1 MGERSSRSDSSKRT
15 PERSWSLVDGLDS
28 HGIIADMQKSLYAIR
43 DNSLILDR
51 SWGGDYTLT
60 IHDLPP
66 DEKPREKL
74 MAQGPEA
81 LSVRELTTLLL
92 VTGTTKENVLE
103 MTNRIVRE
111 YGERNIFA
119 EKSAEKLSK
128 DLDIPIVKA
137 CQIIAA
143 GELGRR
149 HYDKTSVGFTVIKN
163 AEDVFNYLTDMRTLP
178 KEHMRGLYL
187 NSHGRI
193 IRDETIS
200 IGTINSNIIHPREVF
215 HPAIASNA
223 AALVIAHN
231 HPSGEVTPSAEDIEI
246 TKQLA
251 QAGKILGIALL
262 DHVII
267 TKDAYTSVMA
277 HR

>member
-1 MGERSSRSDSSKRT
+1 
-15 PERSWSLVDGLDS
+15 
-28 HGIIADMQKSLYAIR
+28 MQKSMYVIR
-43 DNSLILDR
+43 DHSLILDR
-51 SWGGDYTLT
+51 SSAREYVYT

-74 MAQGPEA
+74 LAKGPEA

-92 VTGTTKENVLE
+92 VTGTTKESVLE
-103 MTNRIVRE
+103 MTDRIVRD
-111 YGERNIFA
+111 YGEKNIFA
-119 EKSAEKLSK
+119 ERDAAKLSR

-137 CQIIAA
+137 CQIVAA
-143 GELGRR
+143 GELGKR
-149 HYDKTSVGFTVIKN
+149 HYDKTETGFTTIRN
-163 AEDVFNYLTDMRTLP
+163 AKDVFDYLSDMRNLP

-193 IRDETIS
+193 IRDEVIS
-200 IGTINSNIIHPREVF
+200 IGTINANIIHPREVF

-223 AALVIAHN
+223 AAVVIAHN
-231 HPSGEVTPSAEDIEI
+231 HPSGEATPSAEDIEI

-251 QAGKILGIALL
+251 AAGKILGIALL

-267 TKDAYTSVMA
+267 TKDAYTSVNA
-277 HR
+277 SY